1 MASPCHGQ
9 VPAMVSS
16 TREIF
21 AGIQIIRFCGPY
33 SGLLLQNIW
42 RPARRPVRSLSVS
55 WEESKAGAA
64 GRAGGVGRWEGPL
77 SITVVG
83 AALREIDRHA
93 GQRMVST
100 GGPGG
105 PGLDRRGRRRGGA
118 VRSGEGQHSSSR
130 AGGILPL
137 LLPP

>member
-1 MASPCHGQ
+1 M
-9 VPAMVSS
+9 
-16 TREIF
+16 
-21 AGIQIIRFCGPY
+21 
-33 SGLLLQNIW
+33 
-42 RPARRPVRSLSVS
+42 S